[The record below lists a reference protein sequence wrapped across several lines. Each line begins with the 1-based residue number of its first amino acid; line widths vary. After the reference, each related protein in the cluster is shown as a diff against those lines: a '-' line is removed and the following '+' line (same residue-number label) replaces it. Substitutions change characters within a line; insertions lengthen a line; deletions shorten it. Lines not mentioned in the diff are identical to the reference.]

1 MESINEVQLT
11 SLNDPRK
18 NELLN
23 SINLIDDSISTIW
36 EEGWGFYC
44 ESDDD
49 NLALFGVGGPA

>member
-1 MESINEVQLT
+1 MESIIEVQPA

-23 SINLIDDSISTIW
+23 SINLIDDSISIIW
-36 EEGWGFYC
+36 EDGWGFYC

-49 NLALFGVGGPA
+49 SLALFGVGGPA

>member
-1 MESINEVQLT
+1 MESINEVILS

-18 NELLN
+18 TELLN
-23 SINLIDDSISTIW
+23 TSNLIDDSISTIW
-36 EEGWGFYC
+36 EEGFGFYC

>member
-1 MESINEVQLT
+1 MESIIEVQLT